1 MSDCN
6 VNGGIIAAP
15 RVLVIEDEDEI
26 GNALVRVMQRAGM
39 QTAWARTGAEAF
51 SLNAEF
57 KPEVVLVDLNLPDT
71 NGVALVSWLAKQGT
85 CGVIVVSGAGEEAD
99 RIVGLELGA
108 DDYISKPPHL
118 RELLARIRAVHRR
131 VQARSTEAPM
141 EHASHAVSIGSF
153 LIDVAHRSVHS
164 NTGERISLT
173 GAEFSALEA
182 LLQANGQPV
191 SRDELCRSA
200 LHRPWR
206 PEDRSVDQ
214 LIFNLRQKLPG
225 EGDRLIQSIRGA
237 GYLLAAVRAE
247 RPAAAFV

>member
-1 MSDCN
+1 MSD
-6 VNGGIIAAP
+6 VNPSAGIIAAP
-15 RVLVIEDEDEI
+15 RVLLIEDEDEI
-26 GNALVRVMQRAGM
+26 GNVLIRVMQRAGM

-51 SLNAEF
+51 SMNAEF
-57 KPEVVLVDLNLPDT
+57 KPEVALVDLNLPDT

-131 VQARSTEAPM
+131 MQVRSSDTPTESPSRAI
-141 EHASHAVSIGSF
+141 SVGSF
-153 LIDVAHRSVHS
+153 LVDVAHRSVHAD
-164 NTGERISLT
+164 NGERISLT

-182 LLQANGQPV
+182 MLLANGQPV
-191 SRDELCRSA
+191 SRDELCRAA

-225 EGDRLIQSIRGA
+225 EGDRLIQSIRGS
-237 GYLLAAVRAE
+237 GYLLASARAE
-247 RPAAAFV
+247 RPAAAFA

>member
-1 MSDCN
+1 MSDGN
-6 VNGGIIAAP
+6 LGADLISAP
-15 RVLVIEDEDEI
+15 RVLLIEDEEEI
-26 GNALVRVMQRAGM
+26 GSALVRLMQRAGM

-51 SLNAEF
+51 TLNAEF
-57 KPEVVLVDLNLPDT
+57 KPDVALVDLNLPDT

-131 VQARSTEAPM
+131 VQMRTAEPPEQPAAQTF
-141 EHASHAVSIGSF
+141 SIGTFS
-153 LIDVAHRSVHS
+153 IDIAKRSVHS
-164 NTGERISLT
+164 NVGERINLT

-182 LLQANGQPV
+182 MLMANGQPV
-191 SRDELCRSA
+191 SRDVLCRTA

-225 EGDRLIQSIRGA
+225 DGDRLIQSIRGS
-237 GYLLAAVRAE
+237 GYLLTAIRAE
-247 RPAAAFV
+247 RPAAFA